1 VTALVAVR
9 LPALADMAAAI
20 ERVWASGDAVAP
32 LDPAA
37 PDAVVA
43 DLVARLRPA
52 ALVHPRPDGVVR
64 VTRLADAVP
73 LPDGTAAVVT
83 TSGSSGAPTP
93 VVLSH
98 GALDASA
105 RASVARLGC
114 APGDRWLLTLPLHHV
129 AGLQVLRRAAVLGTA
144 VELLD
149 AFDVGAAARSDA
161 AWLALVPTMLRR
173 LVDGDV
179 SLAGRGILLGGAAAP
194 SDLVADARA
203 RGAVVVTSYGMTETC
218 GGCVYDG
225 VPLDGVEAY
234 VRGDGR
240 IAIRGAVVATGV
252 LAVDG
257 TVTPV
262 VDADGWLV
270 TNDVGRWEDGRL
282 VVVGRADDVIVTGG
296 ENVAAEAVERCLE
309 EHPGVARAGVLG
321 VADPEWGQRVVA
333 VVAAA
338 DPSAPPTLAELRDHV
353 GARLGRHAAPRELHV
368 VPAVPLTALGKV
380 ARPELAVLVAEW

>member
-1 VTALVAVR
+1 MTALVAVR
-9 LPALADMAAAI
+9 LPALADMAATI

-32 LDPAA
+32 LDPGA
-37 PDAVVA
+37 PEAHVA
-43 DLVARLRPA
+43 DLLARLRPA
-52 ALVHPRPDGVVR
+52 ALVHPRPDGAVR

-73 LPDGTAAVVT
+73 VPDGTAAVVT
-83 TSGSSGAPTP
+83 TSGSTGEPTP

-114 APGDRWLLTLPLHHV
+114 APDDRWLLTLPLHHV

-144 VELLD
+144 PEVLP
-149 AFDVGAAARSDA
+149 AFDVDAVAGSDA

-173 LVDGDV
+173 LVDHGV
-179 SLAGRGILLGGAAAP
+179 ALAGRGILLGGAAAP
-194 SDLVADARA
+194 PDLLAAARA

-225 VPLDGVEAY
+225 VPLDGVEVE
-234 VRGDGR
+234 VRADGR

-252 LAVDG
+252 LATDG
-257 TVTPV
+257 SVNPV

-282 VVVGRADDVIVTGG
+282 VVLGRADAVIVTGG

-309 EHPGVARAGVLG
+309 EHPAVARAGVLG
-321 VADPEWGQRVVA
+321 VPDPEWGQRVVA
-333 VVAAA
+333 VIEAA
-338 DPSAPPTLAELRDHV
+338 DPAAPPSLAELRDHV
-353 GARLGRHAAPRELHV
+353 GARLGRHAAPRELHL

-380 ARPELAVLVAEW
+380 ARPELAAIVVR